1 MKIIENTYTGLK
13 LVIFILYIVVVLGVW
28 KGAPGYLNIVE
39 NTFSIVI
46 ALALIYFFNPFLKEK
61 TVCTNLHRKIAFSAG
76 VAILIQTSLFQYL
89 NPVNKI
95 NLKSNVKKIV

>member
-28 KGAPGYLNIVE
+28 KGAPGYLHIVE

-46 ALALIYFFNPFLKEK
+46 ALALIYFFNPFLEEK